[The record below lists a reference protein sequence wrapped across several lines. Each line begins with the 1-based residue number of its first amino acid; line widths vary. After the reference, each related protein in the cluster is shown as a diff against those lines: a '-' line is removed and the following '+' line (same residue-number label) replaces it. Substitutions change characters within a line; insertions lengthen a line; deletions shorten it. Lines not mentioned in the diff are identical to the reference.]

1 VPPYEAPF
9 FDFTIEWMMLTMP
22 RGKILTPFAL
32 PLLFTLLAIVSA
44 YSGTTGKIAGK
55 IVDSQTT
62 EPLYG
67 INVLVVGTSLGAATD
82 LEGSYFII
90 NLPPGTY
97 KLRASAVGY
106 SAVVIADVQVSVD
119 QTTRINFSLSAQ
131 TIEVGG
137 IEVTV
142 SRPVVQ
148 KDLTSTTATVGRDRI
163 ATLPVE
169 DVAALVN
176 LQAGVVEGH
185 FRGGRSG
192 EVKYL
197 VDGMPVNDVFS
208 GVSALQPE
216 VNSLEEI
223 QVLSGT
229 FNAEYGEALSGV
241 VNQVTKVAGEKYSG
255 QLSFYTGDYVTNR
268 SSLFQHADHVSPGD
282 LHNIEGSLG
291 GPIPQTN
298 NLVKFF
304 LSGRYY
310 YDDGYLYGKRVF
322 NPPDSSNFPS
332 SDASTWYIGATGD
345 GKYVPMNFQ
354 KRYTLQGKLNFNFGN
369 AKGLVLQAF
378 YQQQDYRDYDHQF
391 KLNPDGDYLRFQ
403 KSFLGS
409 ISYNHVFSGAAFLD
423 INASASISDYKQY
436 VYENPLD
443 PRYVNP
449 ERMRDVGGS
458 AFLTGGTQ
466 NWHFSHH
473 TNTYTGKL
481 DYTAQVNSTHQV
493 KIGLDVQL
501 HQLKYE
507 DFQVHVDASNGYKPY
522 LPHIGDFDFNQYK
535 NHPYQLAG
543 YVQDKIEFDY
553 LIVNAGIRFD
563 YFQPDGKTLID
574 PNNIAALDALQPP
587 YPDSLFHRASA
598 KAQFSPRLGIS
609 YPISDRGAIHIS
621 YGHFFQIPPF
631 EFLYKNPNF
640 RIPLTGNFPEFI
652 GNVLG
657 NANLDPQRTT
667 MYEVGLQQEL
677 ADNLGITLTTYYKD
691 IRNLLG
697 LQIHIKNDFKK
708 FGEYINRDY
717 GAVRG
722 FTIAFERRLVD
733 GFGANIDYTYQTASG
748 NASDPNDDFNRIQA
762 NPPVES
768 NKQLAPLDWDRRH
781 QLNFTL
787 TVGKAGDL
795 VGSFISRL
803 GSGLPYTPSLQNQR
817 TGLEN
822 SDSRPAFFTAD
833 LYITKSMNVA
843 ALPVSVYVKVYNV
856 FDTANEVNVFG
867 DTGRAGYTL
876 EVTRAQEK
884 PRGVNTLEEYFTR
897 PDFYSAPRQVLVGA
911 SVSF

>member
-1 VPPYEAPF
+1 MKPK
-9 FDFTIEWMMLTMP
+9 MP
-22 RGKILTPFAL
+22 QRTLLTPFYI
-32 PLLFTLLAIVSA
+32 LLLVTLCIIVPA
-44 YSGTTGKIAGK
+44 RSGTTGKIAGK
-55 IVDSQTT
+55 IVDAQTS
-62 EPLYG
+62 EALAG
-67 INVLVVGTSLGAATD
+67 INVLVIGTALGAATD
-82 LEGSYFII
+82 IEGSYFII
-90 NLPPGTY
+90 NLAPGTY
-97 KLRASAVGY
+97 KLKASAVGY
-106 SAVVIADVQVSVD
+106 TSTVIADVQVSAD

-131 TIEVGG
+131 AIEMGG
-137 IEVTV
+137 VEVTV
-142 SRPVVQ
+142 SRPIVQ
-148 KDLTSTTATVGRDRI
+148 KDLTSTVSTVGRDRI
-163 ATLPVE
+163 AALPVE
-169 DVAALVN
+169 DVAGLVN

-197 VDGMPVNDVFS
+197 IDGMPVNDVFS
-208 GVSALQPE
+208 GASALQPE
-216 VNSLEEI
+216 VNSLEEV

-241 VNQVTKVAGEKYSG
+241 VNQVTKVAGDKFSG
-255 QLSFYTGDYVTNR
+255 QISTYAGDYITGR
-268 SSLFQHADHVSPGD
+268 TTLFQNAGHVSPAD
-282 LHNIEGSLG
+282 LHNIEGSLS
-291 GPIPQTN
+291 GPIQGTGN
-298 NLVKFF
+298 NVKFF

-310 YDDGYLYGKRVF
+310 HDDGYIYGRRVF
-322 NPPDSSNFPS
+322 NPKDSSSFPS
-332 SDASTWYIGATGD
+332 NDPATWHIGATGN
-345 GKYVPMNFQ
+345 GAYVPMNFQ
-354 KRYTLQGKLNFNFGN
+354 TRYTLQGKLNFNVGN

-391 KLNPDGDYLRFQ
+391 TLNPDGDYLRFQ

-409 ISYNHVFSGAAFLD
+409 ASYNQVFSASSFLD

-436 VYENPLD
+436 VYENPID

-449 ERMRDVGGS
+449 ERLRDAGGN

-481 DYTAQVNSTHQV
+481 DYTSQLTTIHQAKFGV
-493 KIGLDVQL
+493 EMQM

-507 DFQVHVDASNGYKPY
+507 DFQVHVDASNGYVPY
-522 LPHIGDFDFNQYK
+522 LPKPGDFDFNRYT
-535 NHPYQLAG
+535 NHPYQLAA
-543 YVQDKIEFDY
+543 YAQDKIEFDY
-553 LIVNAGIRFD
+553 LIINAGMRFD

-574 PNNIAALDALQPP
+574 PNNIAVLDALQPP
-587 YPDSLFHRASA
+587 YPDSLFHRASG

-609 YPISDRGAIHIS
+609 YPTSDKGAIHLS

-640 RIPLTGNFPEFI
+640 RIPLTGIFPEFV

-657 NANLDPQRTT
+657 NADLQPQRTT
-667 MYEVGLQQEL
+667 MYEIGLQQEL
-677 ADNLGITLTTYYKD
+677 AENLGITVTTYYKD

-708 FGEYINRDY
+708 FGEYVNRDY
-717 GAVRG
+717 GGVRG
-722 FTIAFERRLVD
+722 VTIAVERRLAD

-748 NASDPNDDFNRIQA
+748 NASDPNDDFNRAQA

-768 NKQLAPLDWDRRH
+768 NKQFVPLNWDRRH
-781 QLNFTL
+781 QINVTL
-787 TVGKAGDL
+787 TAGSPGNL
-795 VGSFISRL
+795 VGSFITRL

-822 SDSRPAFFTAD
+822 SDNRPTFFNAD
-833 LYITKSMNVA
+833 LYITKYLTLG
-843 ALPVSVYVKVYNV
+843 ALPVTVYVKVYNV
-856 FDTANEVNVFG
+856 FDSANEIDVFG

-876 EVTRAQEK
+876 ELTRAQEA
-884 PRGVNTLEEYFTR
+884 PHGANTLAEYFSR